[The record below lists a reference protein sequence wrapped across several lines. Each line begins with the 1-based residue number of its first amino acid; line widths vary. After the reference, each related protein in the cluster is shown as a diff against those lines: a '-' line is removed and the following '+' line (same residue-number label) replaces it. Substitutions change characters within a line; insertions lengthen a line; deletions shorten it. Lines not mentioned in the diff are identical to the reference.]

1 MHCCIF
7 QECTKSLWWS
17 NVVTHPPSW
26 LGGSPFKRGQ
36 RCVPHV
42 NSSPHFVR
50 KCPSTHNNFSPYKRG
65 LGKREAAWVYIEAC
79 AYPHGYTQ
87 LHRSLVSSELNNRQK
102 RADIFHHNHWLPSE
116 MTSEKWLQ
124 KISYWWGAN
133 TQIWVIAIRISTTQ
147 IWVVTHNVASMK
159 FLQSFPNVSFRRN
172 QWWRPQIL
180 AAFFRW
186 PLRLLSQPKSWR

>member
-26 LGGSPFKRGQ
+26 LRGSPFKRGQ
-36 RCVPHV
+36 LFVSHV

-65 LGKREAAWVYIEAC
+65 LGKRAAAWVYIEAC

-87 LHRSLVSSELNNRQK
+87 LHRNLASTELNNRQK
-102 RADIFHHNHWLPSE
+102 TADIFHHHHWFPCE
-116 MTSEKWLQ
+116 MTSERNDCRNFILMRCHYPDLGSVSDWSFAEGK
-124 KISYWWGAN
+124 
-133 TQIWVIAIRISTTQ
+133 
-147 IWVVTHNVASMK
+147 
-159 FLQSFPNVSFRRN
+159 LQSEA
-172 QWWRPQIL
+172 L
-180 AAFFRW
+180 
-186 PLRLLSQPKSWR
+186 LRSG